1 MNNKELQEVVDSILQ
16 AMLLME
22 ERINKKFDAVNE
34 RLDVMSE
41 DIADIK
47 SDIKI
52 TTGTLDKQDRRIKKL
67 ERMTMQQQ
75 EWVKLALHLTIQN

>member
-1 MNNKELQEVVDSILQ
+1 MDNKELQEVVDSILQ
-16 AMLLME
+16 AVLLME

-34 RLDVMSE
+34 KLEVMSE

-52 TTGTLDKQDRRIKKL
+52 INGTMDKQDRRIKKI
-67 ERMTMQQQ
+67 ERLTMQ
-75 EWVKLALHLTIQN
+75 